1 MIRALARRLGRRRH
15 LGDESNCDGLPQQ
28 VCEDV
33 PANTVRMVAA
43 LTLQRIGDVVVDA
56 RTVLP
61 WMLAA
66 VGAPAGLTGLLVPI
80 RESGSMLP
88 QAALAGW
95 VRRVAVR
102 KWVWVAGAVGQFT
115 AVGGMALAVATS
127 SGMLAGLS
135 IVAALAVMALARS
148 LSSIASKDV
157 LGRTIPKGRRGRVN
171 GWATLL
177 AGVVAV
183 TVGLTIRLFGGDD
196 IAAGTYA
203 LMLAAASLV
212 WLAAAA
218 GFATITEPPGERDRA
233 RREGWLWPAVAL
245 LRSDATF
252 RRFVTARGLLL
263 VSALSPPFIV
273 ALAAEHTDSRFS
285 ELGLFIVAS
294 GVAAMLGGRFFGGL
308 ADRSSRLAMMI
319 GAGGSSVVVLALLTL
334 RAWASSPLGTWL
346 FVTAYL
352 LLALAH
358 TGARV
363 GRKTLVVDL
372 ATGNRRT
379 DYVAVSNSV
388 MGIVLLVTGAV
399 SAALAQVG
407 VEIALLMLA
416 ALGVAG
422 VVVTRSIPQPGT
434 GSAPAAGAQR

>member
-1 MIRALARRLGRRRH
+1 MTRALAQRLGGRLR
-15 LGDESNCDGLPQQ
+15 LDEGLDCDGLPEQ

-33 PANTVRMVAA
+33 PANTVRMVGA

-61 WMLAA
+61 WVLAA

-88 QAALAGW
+88 QAVLAGR
-95 VRRVAVR
+95 VRRAAVR
-102 KWVWVAGAVGQFT
+102 KWVWVAGAAGQFV

-127 SGMLAGLS
+127 SGVLAGLS
-135 IVAALAVMALARS
+135 IIAALTAFALARS

-171 GWATLL
+171 GWATLM

-196 IAAGTYA
+196 IGAGAYA
-203 LMLAAASLV
+203 VLLAAASLV

-218 GFATITEPPGERDRA
+218 AFATVTEPPGDRDQSKRD
-233 RREGWLWPAVAL
+233 GWLAPARAL
-245 LRSDATF
+245 LRSDGAF
-252 RRFVTARGLLL
+252 RRFVAARGLML
-263 VSALSPPFIV
+263 VSALSPPFVV
-273 ALAAEHTDSRFS
+273 ALAAQHTDSRFS
-285 ELGLFIVAS
+285 ELGLFVVAS

-308 ADRSSRLAMMI
+308 ADHSSRLAMMI
-319 GAGGSSVVVLALLTL
+319 GAGGSSVVVLALLAMLALASTPHG
-334 RAWASSPLGTWL
+334 AWV

-379 DYVAVSNSV
+379 DYVAVSNTV
-388 MGIVLLVTGAV
+388 MGIVLLATGAV
-399 SAALAQVG
+399 SAALAQLG
-407 VEIALLMLA
+407 VEIALLFLA
-416 ALGVAG
+416 SLGLVG
-422 VVVTRSIPQPGT
+422 VLVTRSIPQPDT
-434 GSAPAAGAQR
+434 GSEPEPRTQR